1 MSLKDVL
8 NRPPLVAKD
17 CMMKPLLIFQMRC
30 CGGCNFKLL
39 WNNTSELILII
50 LLHFKDNF
58 VLSTVI

>member
-1 MSLKDVL
+1 
-8 NRPPLVAKD
+8 
-17 CMMKPLLIFQMRC
+17 MKPLLIFQMRC